1 MKRKQIPVKP
11 RKKYPSAELLQ
22 SSCYEDYMRLINTY
36 DRIHDKINIS
46 LAFVGLIIT
55 VIIRNCD
62 YTILQRIYST
72 KNSSE
77 LLVLILYA
85 VSSFFSA
92 FFIVVSTVQLLL
104 LLRSKKVLVF
114 DSRSIRNDEIY
125 KWSNE
130 DAALWLIEKYTYI
143 VNELKPIILEKQ
155 KKYDSAM
162 TKAVIAVI
170 AFAISE
176 IIKKG
181 LPTI

>member
-55 VIIRNCD
+55 FIIDNCD
-62 YTILQRIYST
+62 YTILLKIFSSTNPSDLFILIIYT
-72 KNSSE
+72 
-77 LLVLILYA
+77 I
-85 VSSFFSA
+85 SSFSSTL
-92 FFIVVSTVQLLL
+92 FIIISTVQLLL
-104 LLRSKKVLVF
+104 LLRSKKILVF

-125 KWSNE
+125 KLSNE
-130 DAALWLIEKYTYI
+130 DAALWLIDKYTL
-143 VNELKPIILEKQ
+143 VVSELKPIILEKQ

-170 AFAISE
+170 AYAISE